1 MTDRSFGFL
10 QDIPVEVVVE
20 LGRARMTLREL
31 ASLERDDVLELDRA
45 EDEPVDLV
53 VGGRVIARAEVV
65 RVGERLALRVVEVAG
80 ETPVAARSA
89 G

>member
-65 RVGERLALRVVEVAG
+65 RVGDRLALRVVEVAG
-80 ETPVAARSA
+80 EAPAAARSA